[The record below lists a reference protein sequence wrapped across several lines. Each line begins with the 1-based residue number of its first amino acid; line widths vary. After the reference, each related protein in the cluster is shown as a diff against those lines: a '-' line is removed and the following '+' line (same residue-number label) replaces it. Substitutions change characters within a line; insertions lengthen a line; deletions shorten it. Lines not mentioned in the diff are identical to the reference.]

1 MKLIFI
7 YGLPGVGKLTV
18 AKELTKLT
26 GYRLFHVHLLADMLE
41 SVFEFD
47 SNGFNEL
54 FHAIWPMVIRRAV
67 EENVA
72 GLITTFVFTR
82 PLKAEMIHDVVDAI
96 ESDGGE
102 VVFVELRCDRSELER
117 RLVSPSRKRFRKLT
131 SVPVLNQLLD
141 RGDLAIPDLPG
152 AALIVDNTAL
162 DPAQAALRIV
172 ESDSATS

>member
-26 GYRLFHVHLLADMLE
+26 GYKLFHVHLLADMLE
-41 SVFEFD
+41 SLFGFD
-47 SNGFNEL
+47 SRGFNDL
-54 FHAIWPMVIRRAV
+54 FHAIWPMVIRRAA

-82 PLKAEMIHDVVDAI
+82 PLQAEMIHDVADAI
-96 ESDGGE
+96 ESGGGE
-102 VVFVELRCDRSELER
+102 VMFVELRCDRSELER
-117 RLVSPSRKRFRKLT
+117 RLVSPSRRHFRKLT
-131 SVPVLNQLLD
+131 SVPILNQLLD

-152 AALIVDNTAL
+152 VPLIVDNTAL
-162 DPAQAALRIV
+162 DPAQAARRIV
-172 ESDSATS
+172 ESSSTTS